1 MYRSSLE
8 SNRRRVRRRV
18 FESRR
23 VVGGGG
29 RRNRLFGVLVAV
41 TGTRVLLLSVPHTSV
56 LVSRLNLAAAAV
68 LWLRLVL
75 VGQSLDRQRV
85 KLGGHS
91 EERVCAR
98 EDVVAEGAEE
108 SEVAVRSRSRC
119 GWVVC
124 DGLQCHASL
133 GVPAVLFESV
143 ARVREV
149 SG

>member
-23 VVGGGG
+23 VGGGG
-29 RRNRLFGVLVAV
+29 GDRDRLFVVLVAF
-41 TGTRVLLLSVPHTSV
+41 TGRRVLLLFVPHTSV
-56 LVSRLNLAAAAV
+56 LVSRLNLAAAV
-68 LWLRLVL
+68 SWLRLVL

-85 KLGGHS
+85 KLCGHS